1 MKSFIQHIITEGSL
15 RLFSYNPITGIW
27 KSERGVAPETQDQW
41 LKVFQKG
48 EPDKHFVISK
58 RIPKGKPK

>member
-1 MKSFIQHIITEGSL
+1 MKSFTNYITEAAL

-27 KSERGVAPETQDQW
+27 KSERAVTPNTQDQW

-48 EPDKHFVISK
+48 EPNKQFVISK